1 VKYITSLPADQQKF
15 AKISQQ
21 PLPPPVIANH
31 ACRHF
36 FYAYRHS

>member
-15 AKISQQ
+15 AKTMQQ
-21 PLPPPVIANH
+21 PLIANH
-31 ACRHF
+31 ACTHF